1 MIVRL
6 HSSRRILSSSKG
18 EVFQGEFCEENV
30 RISDAL
36 FPGQHSWMSV
46 DLVTAVRSDKIPG
59 VFYFDIVKIELY
71 SIYTTRFN
79 THITLELKPAQAE
92 GLILYMA
99 GAQYTGDYL
108 SLLLVNGSLIFT
120 YSLGSGDRSSLV
132 Q

>member
-1 MIVRL
+1 M
-6 HSSRRILSSSKG
+6 
-18 EVFQGEFCEENV
+18 FQGEFCEENV

-59 VFYFDIVKIELY
+59 VFNFDIVKIELY

-120 YSLGSGDRSSLV
+120 YSLGSGDRSLV
-132 Q
+132 QLQ